1 MDSSAL
7 LHYPL
12 PSDAGLKNQYVGRSI
27 SEVAAPAA
35 IIDRAV
41 AKRNCK
47 AMLEVAK
54 RLNVGF
60 RAHIKTHKTIELS
73 RLQVGAT
80 GLASFIVS
88 TVMELEQLLPLL
100 LELQAEGRSCSVLY
114 GMPLPPSNVQR
125 LINLAKK
132 LEPLAINVLIDHPD
146 QVEHFEQAFIKEP
159 DIRIGAFIKVDT
171 GYHRS
176 GVAPE
181 SATLKT
187 IVDRILL
194 DRSLVLSGFYSHLGH
209 SYGGNSAAEAIGGLI
224 HEIRSTKDAVDL
236 VCKGLETQKMLTI
249 SVGTTPTAT
258 AVQNILM
265 KSDPTADEVRKVIE
279 EVGATCHLEL
289 HAGVYPL
296 LDLQQLA
303 THARP
308 NEVPRDLGADST
320 SVAPLSVENIGLR
333 MLVEVAS
340 LYDDRGTP
348 EALIGA
354 GTLALG
360 REPCKSYPGWG
371 IVTPWEDST
380 VRNDHRQS
388 VGQKASPVYD
398 ETSRTGWII
407 GRISQEHGI
416 LVWQGD
422 QRNKRE
428 LRVGQKLLVWPNH
441 ACVAGAGSGWYLVV
455 DSDEQDPDKIVDVWV
470 RWRGW

>member
-1 MDSSAL
+1 MESSAL

-12 PSDAGLKNQYVGRSI
+12 PSDAGLKNQYVGRKI

-41 AKRNCK
+41 AKRNCE

-60 RAHIKTHKTIELS
+60 RAHIKTHKTTELS
-73 RLQVGAT
+73 RLQVGNT
-80 GLASFIVS
+80 GPASIIVS

-100 LELQAEGRSCSVLY
+100 RILQVEGRDCSVLY

-125 LINLAKK
+125 LMSLAKK
-132 LEPLAINVLIDHPD
+132 LKSLTINVLIDHPD
-146 QVEHFEQAFIKEP
+146 QVEHFSQTSFKEP
-159 DIRIGAFIKVDT
+159 DTRIGAFIKVDT

-187 IVDRILL
+187 IVDGIMTA
-194 DRSLVLSGFYSHLGH
+194 DCLVLSGFYSHLGH
-209 SYGGNSAAEAIGGLI
+209 SYGGNSAAEAIQGLI
-224 HEIRSTKDAVDL
+224 HEIRSTKEAVDL
-236 VCKGLETQKMLTI
+236 ACEGLKVQNRLTI
-249 SVGTTPTAT
+249 SVGATPTAT

-265 KSDPTADEVRKVIE
+265 KSDPAADEARKVIE
-279 EVGATCHLEL
+279 QVAATCHLEL

-308 NEVPRDLGADST
+308 TEVPGDLGESSNA
-320 SVAPLSVENIGLR
+320 VAPLSVENIGLR

-380 VRNDHRQS
+380 AADDDRQLFF
-388 VGQKASPVYD
+388 QEASPVYD
-398 ETSRTGWII
+398 EIGRTGWIV

-422 QRNKRE
+422 QQNKRK
-428 LRVGQKLLVWPNH
+428 LRVGEKLLVWPNH

-455 DSDEQDPDKIVDVWV
+455 DSDEQDPDRIVDVWV